1 MYYNL
6 VSDVLQLGPRLTPVF
21 IEVGIPSSSSSS
33 FDPLSLSSTLSP
45 VNHGSNGDRSDN
57 VTSSNITMR
66 SDSIDETQHQATAP
80 GYVYYDIDD
89 SVDIAMFLSHRIH
102 KLRSKLDVI
111 MKNELIHPQYNVAIS
126 DHLYDDNNN
135 NNVDVDAKSKAY
147 IEVCIYISSLLYIL
161 MNEYML
167 N

>member
-1 MYYNL
+1 
-6 VSDVLQLGPRLTPVF
+6 
-21 IEVGIPSSSSSS
+21 
-33 FDPLSLSSTLSP
+33 
-45 VNHGSNGDRSDN
+45 
-57 VTSSNITMR
+57 MR

-126 DHLYDDNNN
+126 DHHYDDDHNNN
-135 NNVDVDAKSKAY
+135 DNNDMDVDAKSKAY
-147 IEVCIYISSLLYIL
+147 IEVCIYIDHLLHIL

>member
-1 MYYNL
+1 
-6 VSDVLQLGPRLTPVF
+6 VF

-33 FDPLSLSSTLSP
+33 FDPLSLSSTHSP
-45 VNHGSNGDRSDN
+45 VNHETNGDRSDN

-126 DHLYDDNNN
+126 DHLYDN

-147 IEVCIYISSLLYIL
+147 IEVCIYINSLLHIL
-161 MNEYML
+161 MNDYIL